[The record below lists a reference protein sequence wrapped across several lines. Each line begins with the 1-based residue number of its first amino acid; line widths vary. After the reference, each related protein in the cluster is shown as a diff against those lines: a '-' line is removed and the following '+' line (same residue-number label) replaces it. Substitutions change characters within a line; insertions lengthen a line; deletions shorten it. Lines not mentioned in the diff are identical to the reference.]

1 MRIRFI
7 TDVTKENLIHCKEL
21 MNFSEIRHLDEI
33 KGNFGI
39 LDGIYYRAGA
49 KSKMS
54 SPPPLL
60 ISSTMTAIVEQQEYF
75 FEMLWK

>member
-1 MRIRFI
+1 MIWSRRGVTIRFI
-7 TDVTKENLIHCKEL
+7 TDVTKENLINCKEL

-33 KGNFGI
+33 EGNFGI

-54 SPPPLL
+54 SPSLL
-60 ISSTMTAIVEQQEYF
+60 ISSTMTAI
-75 FEMLWK
+75 L